1 MCAWLQQAAN
11 IATLVGLAGL
21 LLGVMAIGF
30 AWKEVRLAVT
40 AAEQAAQDADQAARA
55 TQAQLILALDASFAE
70 HRELRNDLNKENWGA
85 DTAQQKNQVR
95 RYLALFERIGVLV
108 EEGWLTLDRVDQL
121 YAPRFRKLLLKR
133 GVREVVEG
141 NLNAWRDVVNLWV
154 DLYEKRRPRPDNER
168 FPEPPSE
175 RPAEQ
180 LGASTSD
187 DTIEPEA

>member
-1 MCAWLQQAAN
+1 MCAWLQQAVN

-108 EEGWLTLDRVDQL
+108 EEGWLTLDRVD
-121 YAPRFRKLLLKR
+121 
-133 GVREVVEG
+133 
-141 NLNAWRDVVNLWV
+141 
-154 DLYEKRRPRPDNER
+154 
-168 FPEPPSE
+168 
-175 RPAEQ
+175 
-180 LGASTSD
+180 
-187 DTIEPEA
+187 